1 MSKKNKLLSYLQNF
15 PGWHTSQEL
24 AIQLELSK
32 RTIKNY
38 VQQFRDQGILI
49 SSSVK
54 GYRLEQSS

>member
-32 RTIKNY
+32 TMFNSLEIKE
-38 VQQFRDQGILI
+38 F
-49 SSSVK
+49 
-54 GYRLEQSS
+54 